1 MVEILNIAEAVLYV
15 DNLPQ
20 AIDFYQ
26 TVLELPLTMSFDDAA
41 FLQTGPDST
50 LILFDRAQLQARQSA
65 IPRHGTEGPGH
76 VALAVPRAEM
86 EQWRE
91 RLREHRVA
99 IEHEQ
104 LWPQGTL
111 SLYFR
116 DPAGNSVEL
125 IDSAHYPARWRQLA
139 P

>member
-1 MVEILNIAEAVLYV
+1 MGEILGIAEAVLYV

-20 AIDFYQ
+20 AVDFYQ
-26 TVLELPLTMSFDDAA
+26 TVLDLPLTISFDDAA

-50 LILFDRAQLQARQSA
+50 LILFDRAQLNARQSA
-65 IPRHGTEGPGH
+65 IPSHGTTGPGH

-86 EQWRE
+86 EHWRE
-91 RLREHRVA
+91 RLTEHDVE

-104 LWPQGTL
+104 HWPQGTF